1 MIIYKRIIVSL
12 PIELIGLNKLKGV
25 ATMAISEATKI
36 KYDMFVVAYL
46 QSFVGTQAAI
56 EVGFSP
62 KTANRQATRL
72 LSNDYVKE
80 KLDLELKRLRERMAE
95 EGSRAFARLLGM
107 LIDVDVKLR
116 RHDEAMYSMEQ
127 ANKGIYEINER
138 LLPYQERLSVLEKQH
153 RKVNG
158 NKDRELKQ
166 DLAYQM
172 EQVEEEMKPI
182 QLEKRPHLFK
192 LDVEQSYVVY
202 PRDWEKIMA
211 LKASLLQ
218 DILDRGGFK
227 PTDKIEHSGS
237 VENKAVLP
245 AMANLTKEDLE
256 ALANIAKDR

>member
-1 MIIYKRIIVSL
+1 
-12 PIELIGLNKLKGV
+12 
-25 ATMAISEATKI
+25 MAISEKTKE
-36 KYDMFVVAYL
+36 KYDLFVAAYL
-46 QSFVGTQAAI
+46 LTFNATQSAI
-56 EVGFSP
+56 EAGYSE
-62 KTANRQATRL
+62 KTAKQQGSRL
-72 LSNDYVKE
+72 LTNVYVKE
-80 KLDLELKRLRERMAE
+80 KLELELKRLRERMAE
-95 EGSRAFARLLGM
+95 EGSRAFARLLNM

-116 RHDEAMYSMEQ
+116 RHDEAMHSMEQ
-127 ANKGIYEINER
+127 AHIGIYEINEK
-138 LLPYQERLSVLEKQH
+138 LLPYQERLNSLEKQY

-227 PTDKIEHSGS
+227 PTDKIEHSGE
-237 VENKAVLP
+237 VKTNFADAVIG
-245 AMANLTKEDLE
+245 AMKKRKE
-256 ALANIAKDR
+256 KDVKPYDG